1 MSALLSDRKCL
12 NDERNPDCDE
22 YLMAW
27 DNAKRCPECRALR
40 RNRLARERYALRQ
53 ERQGKAW
60 HASESGIHSAV
71 GSSGCSEPQAH
82 ARARPAPDSVNP
94 RPKALE
100 RRDGP
105 DTRKCGQV

>member
-53 ERQGKAW
+53 QRQREGLARLRERDPFG
-60 HASESGIHSAV
+60 
-71 GSSGCSEPQAH
+71 
-82 ARARPAPDSVNP
+82 
-94 RPKALE
+94 
-100 RRDGP
+100 RRVF
-105 DTRKCGQV
+105 RVL